1 MTTIRDRR
9 TAGALRRTL
18 TCGILLALAGTA
30 LAACAADSADPAT
43 GAPSAEAP
51 SPTPTPTPLT
61 PAEQLL
67 ADNAATPGVCAVSFT
82 LDGATLDPQLQIQD
96 RLYDHLPIP
105 RADGRAFAGWYP
117 DAGAAAAASAD
128 PATGAGNPATRVN
141 GSNLVACTDQQVT
154 LYGAWTTPDAVTA
167 AKARIPILMYH
178 QFTDKPEGES
188 GWLRGNYS
196 YIEDYRASMQYIKDQ
211 AFYLP
216 TWDELSAFI
225 DGALYL
231 PDHSVIITDDD
242 ADPTW
247 LTMASPINEQLQVM
261 ATSFDITGD
270 GAVPQNRF
278 ILPRSHT
285 NNMHTAQHAHRRR
298 QRQRP
303 DGQPHPRGDRRRH
316 DRLRRGAARH
326 RRHRRRDRDHGLP
339 VRALRRPLQAGPHD
353 GRVRDGA
360 DDRAGLCLGRLR
372 QARAAVRAHQLRHGR
387 GRSEGPHRVSRG
399 TRRGRGERQVTPA
412 CRITN

>member
-9 TAGALRRTL
+9 TAGALRRAL
-18 TCGILLALAGTA
+18 TCGILLAFAGTA

-51 SPTPTPTPLT
+51 SPTPTPLT

-67 ADNAATPGVCAVSFT
+67 ADNAATPGACAVSFV
-82 LDGATLDPQLQIQD
+82 LDGAQLDPQLQIQD
-96 RLYDHLPIP
+96 RLYDRLPIP
-105 RADGRAFAGWYP
+105 RADGRAFVGWYA
-117 DAGAAAAASAD
+117 DAATAAAASAD
-128 PATGAGNPATRVN
+128 PTATAGNPAVRVN
-141 GSNLVACTDQQVT
+141 GSDLVACTDDQVA

-285 NNMHTAQHAHRRR
+285 NNMHTAGANGK
-298 QRQRP
+298 
-303 DGQPHPRGDRRRH
+303 GQMVNLTPEEI
-316 DRLRRGAARH
+316 AA
-326 RRHRRRDRDHGLP
+326 DMT
-339 VRALRRPLQAGPHD
+339 VSAEALRGIGVTAGATEIMAYPYGHY
-353 GRVRDGA
+353 
-360 DDRAGLCLGRLR
+360 DDRSKQGLTMAGFEM
-372 QARAAVRAHQLRHGR
+372 ARTIEQGYVSVGSDKLALPCVRINFGMGVAALKDLIG
-387 GRSEGPHRVSRG
+387 
-399 TRRGRGERQVTPA
+399 
-412 CRITN
+412 